1 MPGSAAATNLAST
14 AVRRRPTTWLEDP
27 MLSKALSRLGG
38 SAARH
43 PWRVI
48 AAWLLTAALAVV
60 AAIAFGGRTADSMT
74 APGLDSGRAAELI
87 ERAATRQEGK
97 IAQGGVNPVGGGGA
111 FFRTRN
117 APTAAA
123 RA

>member
-1 MPGSAAATNLAST
+1 
-14 AVRRRPTTWLEDP
+14 

-48 AAWLLTAALAVV
+48 AAWLLAAALAVV

-74 APGLDSGRAAELI
+74 APGLDSQRAAELI
-87 ERAATRQEGK
+87 
-97 IAQGGVNPVGGGGA
+97 GA
-111 FFRTRN
+111 P
-117 APTAAA
+117 APA
-123 RA
+123 RRG